1 VRQAVGIL
9 GSGNTSLRTFLL
21 KKIIMRGAKNVID
34 MRPSKGFS
42 PSQGNEHLRR
52 LDDCE
57 RAQKARWN
65 YDPSRE
71 HLNFEVGKGGIV
83 TEVNKFKTINQRIQE
98 YLDSRGIVNPNKKYI
113 DQGLDPKYRT
123 VVNFI
128 LGGNREVMRNLAFGN
143 QKVDWEHGADNSDL
157 KRMPEIE
164 SWAKDAYA
172 FMCKKIGEQNI
183 AAFVVHLD
191 EANPH
196 VHCTVLPLTEKNRF
210 SFKKIFTKG
219 VNTREA
225 LVEYMESLHTEYA
238 EEVGLKYGMERGDS
252 IKETGAVHRTTEE
265 YRRKLWKDAQ
275 EKEEEVR
282 ENIKTI
288 EQQNSTITNQRG
300 IIASLSREIKHSAAR
315 LKALATMIK
324 NLETHKADL
333 EYEVEKL
340 NKDLTTGKISKEEAD
355 RKLSQINA
363 EIKKIEEKIIDKADK
378 LKVAESKLHDAEQR
392 KAELEAKAHEA
403 EEKRSSEEQKT
414 ALAVEKTAKA
424 EGKYQVIKAKYKEI
438 APKVNLKISHEFGS
452 LGFHMAALDMKS
464 RLSKYGELR
473 NSLSPSQRDFLD
485 RTVGEIFDGSLIENV
500 AENSANLCSVA
511 ASLYLGYLNAATRI
525 AQSCGGGG
533 GPGTGWGKRDDE
545 NDMDFRRRCFGMA
558 MKMMKPGRQQR
569 LKR

>member
-1 VRQAVGIL
+1 M
-9 GSGNTSLRTFLL
+9 S
-21 KKIIMRGAKNVID
+21 GAKNVID

-71 HLNFEVGKGGIV
+71 HLNFEVGKGGVV

-98 YLDSRGIVNPNKKYI
+98 NLDSRGIVNPNKKYI
-113 DQGLDPKYRT
+113 GQGLDPKYRT
-123 VVNFI
+123 VANFI
-128 LGGNREVMRNLAFGN
+128 LGGNREVMRNLAFDN
-143 QKVDWEHGADNSDL
+143 QEVDWEHGADNSDL

-164 SWAKDAYA
+164 AWAKDAYA
-172 FMCKKIGEQNI
+172 FMCKKYGEKNI

-210 SFKKIFTKG
+210 SFIKTFMGG
-219 VNTREA
+219 VDSRDA
-225 LVEYMESLHTEYA
+225 LSKYMENLHTEYA
-238 EEVGLKYGMERGDS
+238 DEVGLKYGMERGDS
-252 IKETGAVHRTTEE
+252 IKKTGAVHRTTEE

-333 EYEVEKL
+333 EQEIKKF
-340 NKDLTTGKISKEEAD
+340 NRDLAAGKISKEEAD
-355 RKLSQINA
+355 RKLSKINA
-363 EIKKIEEKIIDKADK
+363 EIKKTEEKIIDKADK

-438 APKVNLKISHEFGS
+438 APKVNLKVSHEFGS

>member
-1 VRQAVGIL
+1 M
-9 GSGNTSLRTFLL
+9 S
-21 KKIIMRGAKNVID
+21 GAKNVID

-42 PSQGNEHLRR
+42 PSQGNGHLRR

-57 RAQKARWN
+57 RAQKVRWN
-65 YDPSRE
+65 YAPSRE
-71 HLNFEVGKGGIV
+71 HLNFEVGKGGVV

-98 YLDSRGIVNPNKKYI
+98 NLDSRGIVNPNKKYI

-123 VVNFI
+123 VANFI
-128 LGGNREVMRNLAFGN
+128 LGGNREVMRNLAFDN
-143 QKVDWEHGADNSDL
+143 QEVDWEHGADNSDL

-164 SWAKDAYA
+164 AWAKDAYA
-172 FMCKKIGEQNI
+172 FMCKKYGEKNI

-210 SFKKIFTKG
+210 SFIKTFMGG
-219 VNTREA
+219 VDSRDA
-225 LVEYMESLHTEYA
+225 LSKYMENLHTEYA
-238 EEVGLKYGMERGDS
+238 DEVGLKYGMERGDS
-252 IKETGAVHRTTEE
+252 IKKTGAVHRTTEE

-333 EYEVEKL
+333 EQEIKKF
-340 NKDLTTGKISKEEAD
+340 NRDLAAGKISKEEAD
-355 RKLSQINA
+355 RKLSKINA
-363 EIKKIEEKIIDKADK
+363 EIKKTEEKIIDKADK

-438 APKVNLKISHEFGS
+438 APKVNLKVSHEFGS

>member
-1 VRQAVGIL
+1 M
-9 GSGNTSLRTFLL
+9 S
-21 KKIIMRGAKNVID
+21 GAKNVID

-71 HLNFEVGKGGIV
+71 HLNFEVGKGGVV

-98 YLDSRGIVNPNKKYI
+98 NLDSRGIVNPNKKYI

-123 VVNFI
+123 VANFI

-164 SWAKDAYA
+164 AWAKDAYA
-172 FMCKKIGEQNI
+172 FMCKKYGEQNI

-210 SFKKIFTKG
+210 SFIKTFMGG
-219 VNTREA
+219 VDSRDA
-225 LVEYMESLHTEYA
+225 LSKYMENLHTEYA

-282 ENIKTI
+282 ENAKTI

-300 IIASLSREIKHSAAR
+300 IIASLNREIKHSAAR

-333 EYEVEKL
+333 EQEIKKL
-340 NKDLTTGKISKEEAD
+340 NRDLAAGKISKEEAD

-363 EIKKIEEKIIDKADK
+363 EIKKTEEKILDKTEK
-378 LKVAESKLHDAEQR
+378 LKIAESKLHDAEQR

-424 EGKYQVIKAKYKEI
+424 EDKYQEIKAKYKEI

>member
-1 VRQAVGIL
+1 M
-9 GSGNTSLRTFLL
+9 S
-21 KKIIMRGAKNVID
+21 GAKNVID

-71 HLNFEVGKGGIV
+71 HLNFEVGKGGVV

-98 YLDSRGIVNPNKKYI
+98 NLDLRGIVNPNKKYI

-123 VVNFI
+123 VANFI

-143 QKVDWEHGADNSDL
+143 QNVDWENGADNSDL

-164 SWAKDAYA
+164 AWAKDAYA
-172 FMCKKIGEQNI
+172 FMCKKYGEQNI

-210 SFKKIFTKG
+210 SFIKTFMGG
-219 VNTREA
+219 VDSRDA
-225 LVEYMESLHTEYA
+225 LSKYMENLHTEYA
-238 EEVGLKYGMERGDS
+238 DEVGLKYGMERGDS

-282 ENIKTI
+282 ENTRTI
-288 EQQNSTITNQRG
+288 EQQNSMITNQRG

-363 EIKKIEEKIIDKADK
+363 EIKKTEEKILDKTDK
-378 LKVAESKLHDAEQR
+378 LKIAESKLHDAERR

-403 EEKRSSEEQKT
+403 EEKRTSEEQKT

-424 EGKYQVIKAKYKEI
+424 EDRYQEIRAKYKEV
-438 APKVNLKISHEFGS
+438 APAVNVQVIHEMET
-452 LGFHMAALDMKS
+452 LGYHSAAFDMKN
-464 RLSKYGELR
+464 RLSKYNALKD
-473 NSLSPSQRDFLD
+473 SLSYEQREFLD
-485 RTVGEIFDGSLIENV
+485 KMMDDIFDGSVIV
-500 AENSANLCSVA
+500 SMAENAASICSIA
-511 ASLYLGYLNAATRI
+511 ASLYLGYLDNATRI

-545 NDMDFRRRCFGMA
+545 DDFAFRRRCFGMA
-558 MKMMKPGRQQR
+558 MKMMRPGHQQR
-569 LKR
+569 RKR

>member
-1 VRQAVGIL
+1 M
-9 GSGNTSLRTFLL
+9 S
-21 KKIIMRGAKNVID
+21 GAKNVID

-71 HLNFEVGKGGIV
+71 HLNFEVGKGGVV

-98 YLDSRGIVNPNKKYI
+98 NLDSRGIVNPNKKYI

-123 VVNFI
+123 VANFI

-143 QKVDWEHGADNSDL
+143 QNVDWEHGADNSDL

-164 SWAKDAYA
+164 AWAKDAYA
-172 FMCKKIGEQNI
+172 FMCKKYGEQNI

-210 SFKKIFTKG
+210 SFIKTFMGG
-219 VNTREA
+219 VDSRDA
-225 LVEYMESLHTEYA
+225 LSKYMENLHTEYA
-238 EEVGLKYGMERGDS
+238 DEVGLKYGMERGDS

-282 ENIKTI
+282 ENTKTI

-355 RKLSQINA
+355 RKLSQIIA
-363 EIKKIEEKIIDKADK
+363 EIKKTEEKILDKTDK
-378 LKVAESKLHDAEQR
+378 LKIAESKLHDAERR
-392 KAELEAKAHEA
+392 KTELEAKAHEA

-414 ALAVEKTAKA
+414 ALAVEKTARA
-424 EGKYQVIKAKYKEI
+424 EDRYQEIRAKYKEV
-438 APKVNLKISHEFGS
+438 APAVNVQVIHEMET
-452 LGFHMAALDMKS
+452 LGYHSAALDMKN
-464 RLSKYGELR
+464 RLSKYNALKD
-473 NSLSPSQRDFLD
+473 SLSYEQREFLD
-485 RTVGEIFDGSLIENV
+485 KMMDDIFDGSVIV
-500 AENSANLCSVA
+500 SMAENAASICSIA
-511 ASLYLGYLNAATRI
+511 ASLYLGYLDNATRI
-525 AQSCGGGG
+525 AQSCDGGG

-545 NDMDFRRRCFGMA
+545 DDFAFRRRCFGMA
-558 MKMMKPGRQQR
+558 MKMMRPGHQQR
-569 LKR
+569 RKR

>member
-1 VRQAVGIL
+1 M
-9 GSGNTSLRTFLL
+9 S
-21 KKIIMRGAKNVID
+21 GAKNVID

-42 PSQGNEHLRR
+42 PSQGNGHLRR

-57 RAQKARWN
+57 RAQKVRWN
-65 YDPSRE
+65 YAPSRE
-71 HLNFEVGKGGIV
+71 HLNFEVGKGGVV

-98 YLDSRGIVNPNKKYI
+98 NLDSRGIVNPNKKYI
-113 DQGLDPKYRT
+113 GQGLDPKYRT
-123 VVNFI
+123 VANFI

-143 QKVDWEHGADNSDL
+143 QEVDWEHGADNSDL

-164 SWAKDAYA
+164 AWAKDAYA
-172 FMCKKIGEQNI
+172 FMCKKYGEKNI

-210 SFKKIFTKG
+210 SFIKTFMGG
-219 VNTREA
+219 VDSRDA
-225 LVEYMESLHTEYA
+225 LSKYMENLHTEYA
-238 EEVGLKYGMERGDS
+238 DEVGLKYGMERGDS
-252 IKETGAVHRTTEE
+252 IKKTGAVHRTTEE

-333 EYEVEKL
+333 EQEIKKF
-340 NKDLTTGKISKEEAD
+340 NRDLAVGKISKEEAD
-355 RKLSQINA
+355 RKLSKINA
-363 EIKKIEEKIIDKADK
+363 EIKKTEEKIIDKADK

-438 APKVNLKISHEFGS
+438 APKVNLKVSHEFGS

>member
-1 VRQAVGIL
+1 M
-9 GSGNTSLRTFLL
+9 S
-21 KKIIMRGAKNVID
+21 GAKNVID
-34 MRPSKGFS
+34 MRPSKGFTT
-42 PSQGNEHLRR
+42 SQSNEHLRR
-52 LDDCE
+52 LADRE
-57 RAQKARWN
+57 AAKKAQWN

-71 HLNFEVGKGGIV
+71 HLNFEIGRGGV
-83 TEVNKFKTINQRIQE
+83 VKEVDKSKSIHQRIE
-98 YLDSRGIVNPNKKYI
+98 ENLKARGIKDPNI
-113 DQGLDPKYRT
+113 PLITQGLDPKYRT
-123 VVNFI
+123 VANFI

-164 SWAKDAYA
+164 AWAKDAYA
-172 FMCKKIGEQNI
+172 FMCKKYGEQNI

-225 LVEYMESLHTEYA
+225 LAEYMESLHTEYA

-252 IKETGAVHRTTEE
+252 TKETGAVHRTTEE

-282 ENIKTI
+282 ENTK
-288 EQQNSTITNQRG
+288 TITNQRG
-300 IIASLSREIKHSAAR
+300 IIASLNREIKHSAAR

-333 EYEVEKL
+333 EQEIKKL
-340 NKDLTTGKISKEEAD
+340 NRDLAAGKISKEEAD

-363 EIKKIEEKIIDKADK
+363 EIKKTEEKILDKTDK
-378 LKVAESKLHDAEQR
+378 LKIAESKLHDAEQR

-403 EEKRSSEEQKT
+403 EQKT

-424 EGKYQVIKAKYKEI
+424 EGKYQEIKSKYKEV
-438 APKVNLKISHEFGS
+438 APAVNAQTVHEMET
-452 LGFHMAALDMKS
+452 LGYHLSALDMRS
-464 RLSKYGELR
+464 RLSKFDALKDTLTHE
-473 NSLSPSQRDFLD
+473 QREFLD
-485 RTVGEIFDGSLIENV
+485 TTVGSIFDGSVIENM
-500 AENSANLCSVA
+500 AESAAEICSI
-511 ASLYLGYLNAATRI
+511 ASQLYLGYLDAATRI
-525 AQSCGGGG
+525 AQSSGGGG

-545 NDMDFRRRCFGMA
+545 DDLDFRRRCFGMA
-558 MKMMKPGRQQR
+558 MKMMKPGQKQR
-569 LKR
+569 RKR

>member
-1 VRQAVGIL
+1 M
-9 GSGNTSLRTFLL
+9 S
-21 KKIIMRGAKNVID
+21 GAKNVID
-34 MRPSKGFS
+34 MRPGKGFTT
-42 PSQGNEHLRR
+42 SQSNEHLRR
-52 LDDCE
+52 LADRE
-57 RAQKARWN
+57 AAKKAQWN

-71 HLNFEVGKGGIV
+71 HLNFEIGRGGV
-83 TEVNKFKTINQRIQE
+83 VKEVDKSKSIHQRIE
-98 YLDSRGIVNPNKKYI
+98 ENLKARGIKDPNI
-113 DQGLDPKYRT
+113 PLITQGLDPKYRT
-123 VVNFI
+123 VANFI

-143 QKVDWEHGADNSDL
+143 QKVDWEHGADNTEL
-157 KRMPEIE
+157 KRMPDIE
-164 SWAKDAYA
+164 AWAKDAYA
-172 FMCKKIGEQNI
+172 FMCKKFGEQNI

-196 VHCTVLPLTEKNRF
+196 VHCTVLPISENNRI
-210 SFKKIFTKG
+210 SFKKVFLKG
-219 VNTREA
+219 NDNKDA
-225 LVEYMESLHTEYA
+225 LSKYMENLHTEYA

-265 YRRKLWKDAQ
+265 DRRKLWKDAQ

-282 ENIKTI
+282 ENAKTI

-300 IIASLSREIKHSAAR
+300 IIASLNREIKHSAAR

-333 EYEVEKL
+333 EQEIKKL
-340 NKDLTTGKISKEEAD
+340 NRDLAAGKISKEEAD

-363 EIKKIEEKIIDKADK
+363 DIKKTEEKILDKTEK
-378 LKVAESKLHDAEQR
+378 LKIAESKLHDAEQR
-392 KAELEAKAHEA
+392 KSELEAKAHEA

-424 EGKYQVIKAKYKEI
+424 EGKYQEIKAKYKEI
-438 APKVNLKISHEFGS
+438 APAVNLKVSHEIGS
-452 LGFHMAALDMKS
+452 LGFHMVALDMKS
-464 RLSKYGELR
+464 RLSKYDELR

-511 ASLYLGYLNAATRI
+511 ASLYLGYLDAATRI
-525 AQSCGGGG
+525 AQSSGGGG

-545 NDMDFRRRCFGMA
+545 DDLDFRRRCFGMA
-558 MKMMKPGRQQR
+558 MKMMKPVKQNRVIRGRR
-569 LKR
+569 R

>member
-1 VRQAVGIL
+1 M
-9 GSGNTSLRTFLL
+9 SGP
-21 KKIIMRGAKNVID
+21 KNVID
-34 MRPSKGFS
+34 MRPGKGFTT
-42 PSQGNEHLRR
+42 SQSNEHLRR
-52 LDDCE
+52 MADKE
-57 RAQKARWN
+57 SAKKAQWN

-71 HLNFEVGKGGIV
+71 RFNFEIGKGGV
-83 TEVNKFKTINQRIQE
+83 VKEVDKTKSIPQRIKENLEVRGIKDPNISLINQ
-98 YLDSRGIVNPNKKYI
+98 GK
-113 DQGLDPKYRT
+113 DPYYRT
-123 VVNFI
+123 VANFI

-164 SWAKDAYA
+164 AWAKDAYA
-172 FMCKKIGEQNI
+172 FMCKKYGEQNI

-191 EANPH
+191 ETNPH
-196 VHCTVLPLTEKNRF
+196 CHCTVLPITKKNKF
-210 SFKKIFTKG
+210 SFFGVFLKGNNTKD
-219 VNTREA
+219 A
-225 LVEYMESLHTEYA
+225 LSEYMDSLHTEYA
-238 EEVGLKYGMERGDS
+238 EEVGMKYGMERGDS

-282 ENIKTI
+282 ENTRTI

-300 IIASLSREIKHSAAR
+300 IIASLNREIKHSAAR

-324 NLETHKADL
+324 NLETHKVDL

-363 EIKKIEEKIIDKADK
+363 EIKKTEEKILDKTDK
-378 LKVAESKLHDAEQR
+378 LKIAESKLHDAEQR

-414 ALAVEKTAKA
+414 ALAVEKTARA
-424 EGKYQVIKAKYKEI
+424 EDRYQEIRAKYKEV
-438 APKVNLKISHEFGS
+438 APAVNVQVIHEMET
-452 LGFHMAALDMKS
+452 LGYHSAAFDMKN
-464 RLSKYGELR
+464 RLSKYNALKD
-473 NSLSPSQRDFLD
+473 SLSYEQREFLD
-485 RTVGEIFDGSLIENV
+485 KMMDDIFDGSVIV
-500 AENSANLCSVA
+500 SMAENAASICSIA
-511 ASLYLGYLNAATRI
+511 ASLYLGYLDNATRI

-545 NDMDFRRRCFGMA
+545 DDFAFRRRCFEMA
-558 MKMMKPGRQQR
+558 MKMMRPGHQQR
-569 LKR
+569 RKR

>member
-1 VRQAVGIL
+1 M
-9 GSGNTSLRTFLL
+9 SGP
-21 KKIIMRGAKNVID
+21 KNVID
-34 MRPSKGFS
+34 MRPGKGFTT
-42 PSQGNEHLRR
+42 SQSNEHLRR
-52 LDDCE
+52 MADKE
-57 RAQKARWN
+57 AAKKAQWN

-71 HLNFEVGKGGIV
+71 RLNFEIGKGGV
-83 TEVNKFKTINQRIQE
+83 VKEVDKTKSIPQRIKENLEARGIKDPNIPLINQ
-98 YLDSRGIVNPNKKYI
+98 GK
-113 DQGLDPKYRT
+113 DPYYRT
-123 VVNFI
+123 VANFI

-164 SWAKDAYA
+164 AWAKDAYA
-172 FMCKKIGEQNI
+172 FMCKKYGEQNI

-196 VHCTVLPLTEKNRF
+196 VHCTILPITKKNKF
-210 SFKKIFTKG
+210 SFFGVFLKGNNTKD
-219 VNTREA
+219 A
-225 LVEYMESLHTEYA
+225 LSEYMDSLHTEYA

-282 ENIKTI
+282 ENTKTI

-333 EYEVEKL
+333 EQEIKKL
-340 NKDLTTGKISKEEAD
+340 NRDMAAGKISKEEAD
-355 RKLSQINA
+355 RKLSQINV
-363 EIKKIEEKIIDKADK
+363 EIKKTEEKILDKTDK
-378 LKVAESKLHDAEQR
+378 LKIAESKLHDAEQR
-392 KAELEAKAHEA
+392 KTELEAKAHEA

-424 EGKYQVIKAKYKEI
+424 EGKYQEIKAKYKEI
-438 APKVNLKISHEFGS
+438 APAVNLKVSHEFGS

-464 RLSKYGELR
+464 RLSKYDELR
-473 NSLSPSQRDFLD
+473 SSLSPSQRDFLD

-500 AENSANLCSVA
+500 AEDSANLCSVA
-511 ASLYLGYLNAATRI
+511 ASLYLGYLDAATRI
-525 AQSCGGGG
+525 AQSSGGGG

-545 NDMDFRRRCFGMA
+545 DDLDFRRRCFGMA
-558 MKMMKPGRQQR
+558 MKMMKPGQKQR
-569 LKR
+569 RKR

>member
-1 VRQAVGIL
+1 M
-9 GSGNTSLRTFLL
+9 S
-21 KKIIMRGAKNVID
+21 GAKNVID

-71 HLNFEVGKGGIV
+71 HLNFEVGKGGVV

-98 YLDSRGIVNPNKKYI
+98 NLDSRGIVNPNKKYI

-164 SWAKDAYA
+164 AWAKDAYA
-172 FMCKKIGEQNI
+172 FMCKKYGEQNI

-210 SFKKIFTKG
+210 SFIKTFMGG
-219 VNTREA
+219 VDSRDA
-225 LVEYMESLHTEYA
+225 LSKYMENLHTEYA

-333 EYEVEKL
+333 EQEIKKF
-340 NKDLTTGKISKEEAD
+340 NRDLAAGKISKEEAD

-363 EIKKIEEKIIDKADK
+363 DIKKTEEKILDKTEK
-378 LKVAESKLHDAEQR
+378 LKIAESKLHDAEQR

-438 APKVNLKISHEFGS
+438 APKVNLKVSHEFGS

>member
-1 VRQAVGIL
+1 M
-9 GSGNTSLRTFLL
+9 S
-21 KKIIMRGAKNVID
+21 GAKNVID

-57 RAQKARWN
+57 RAQKVRWN

-71 HLNFEVGKGGIV
+71 HLNFEVGKGGVV

-98 YLDSRGIVNPNKKYI
+98 NLDSRGIVNPNKKYI
-113 DQGLDPKYRT
+113 DQGQDPKYRT
-123 VVNFI
+123 VANFI

-143 QKVDWEHGADNSDL
+143 QEVDWEHGADNSDL

-164 SWAKDAYA
+164 AWAKDAYA
-172 FMCKKIGEQNI
+172 FMCKKYGEQNI

-210 SFKKIFTKG
+210 SFIKTFMGG
-219 VNTREA
+219 VDSRDA
-225 LVEYMESLHTEYA
+225 LSKYMENLHTEYA
-238 EEVGLKYGMERGDS
+238 DEVGLKYGMERGDS

-333 EYEVEKL
+333 EQEIKKL
-340 NKDLTTGKISKEEAD
+340 NRDLAAGKISKEEAD

-363 EIKKIEEKIIDKADK
+363 EIKKTEEKIIDKADK

-545 NDMDFRRRCFGMA
+545 NDMDFRRRCFGME

>member
-1 VRQAVGIL
+1 M
-9 GSGNTSLRTFLL
+9 S
-21 KKIIMRGAKNVID
+21 GAKNVID
-34 MRPSKGFS
+34 MRSSKGFS
-42 PSQGNEHLRR
+42 SSQGNEHLRR

-71 HLNFEVGKGGIV
+71 HLNFEVGKGGVV

-123 VVNFI
+123 VANFI

-143 QKVDWEHGADNSDL
+143 QEVDWEHGADNSDL

-164 SWAKDAYA
+164 AWAKDAYA
-172 FMCKKIGEQNI
+172 FMCTKFGEQNI

-252 IKETGAVHRTTEE
+252 IKKTGAVHRTTEE

-333 EYEVEKL
+333 EQEIKKL
-340 NKDLTTGKISKEEAD
+340 NRDLAAGKISKEEAD

-363 EIKKIEEKIIDKADK
+363 EIKKTEEKIIDKADK

-438 APKVNLKISHEFGS
+438 APKVNLKVSHEFGS

-485 RTVGEIFDGSLIENV
+485 RTVGEIFDGLLIENV

>member
-1 VRQAVGIL
+1 M
-9 GSGNTSLRTFLL
+9 SGP
-21 KKIIMRGAKNVID
+21 KNVID
-34 MRPSKGFS
+34 MRPGKGFTT
-42 PSQGNEHLRR
+42 SQSNEHLRR
-52 LDDCE
+52 MADKE
-57 RAQKARWN
+57 SAKKAQWN

-71 HLNFEVGKGGIV
+71 RLNFEIGKGGV
-83 TEVNKFKTINQRIQE
+83 VKEVDKMKTIPQRIKE
-98 YLDSRGIVNPNKKYI
+98 NLEARGIKDPNI
-113 DQGLDPKYRT
+113 PLINQGKDPYYRT
-123 VVNFI
+123 VANFI

-164 SWAKDAYA
+164 AWAKDAYA
-172 FMCKKIGEQNI
+172 FMCKKYGEQNI

-191 EANPH
+191 ETNPH
-196 VHCTVLPLTEKNRF
+196 CHCTVLPITKKNKF
-210 SFKKIFTKG
+210 SFFGVFLKGNNTKD
-219 VNTREA
+219 A
-225 LVEYMESLHTEYA
+225 LSEYMDSLHTEYA

-265 YRRKLWKDAQ
+265 YRRKLWKDAL

-282 ENIKTI
+282 ENTRTI

-363 EIKKIEEKIIDKADK
+363 EIKKTEEKILDKTEK
-378 LKVAESKLHDAEQR
+378 LKIAESKLHDAEQR

-414 ALAVEKTAKA
+414 ALAVEKTARA
-424 EGKYQVIKAKYKEI
+424 EDRYQEIRAKYKEV
-438 APKVNLKISHEFGS
+438 APAVNVQVIHEMET
-452 LGFHMAALDMKS
+452 LGYHSAAFDMKN
-464 RLSKYGELR
+464 RLSKYNALKD
-473 NSLSPSQRDFLD
+473 SLSYEQREFLD
-485 RTVGEIFDGSLIENV
+485 KIMDDIFDGSVIV
-500 AENSANLCSVA
+500 SMAENAASICSIA
-511 ASLYLGYLNAATRI
+511 ASLYLGYLDNATRI

-545 NDMDFRRRCFGMA
+545 DDFAFRRRCFGMA
-558 MKMMKPGRQQR
+558 MKMMRPGHQQR
-569 LKR
+569 RKR

>member
-1 VRQAVGIL
+1 M
-9 GSGNTSLRTFLL
+9 S
-21 KKIIMRGAKNVID
+21 GAKNVID

-164 SWAKDAYA
+164 AWAKDAYA
-172 FMCKKIGEQNI
+172 FMCKKYGEQNI

-210 SFKKIFTKG
+210 SFIKTFMGG
-219 VNTREA
+219 VDSRDA
-225 LVEYMESLHTEYA
+225 LSMENLHTEYA

-282 ENIKTI
+282 ENAKTI

-300 IIASLSREIKHSAAR
+300 IIASLNREIKHSAAR

-333 EYEVEKL
+333 EQEIKKL
-340 NKDLTTGKISKEEAD
+340 NRDLAAGKISKEEAD

-363 EIKKIEEKIIDKADK
+363 EIKKTEEKILDKIEK
-378 LKVAESKLHDAEQR
+378 LKIAESKLHDAEQR

-403 EEKRSSEEQKT
+403 EQKT

-424 EGKYQVIKAKYKEI
+424 EDKYQEIKAKYKEI

>member
-1 VRQAVGIL
+1 M
-9 GSGNTSLRTFLL
+9 SGP
-21 KKIIMRGAKNVID
+21 KNVID
-34 MRPSKGFS
+34 MRPGKGFTT
-42 PSQGNEHLRR
+42 SQSNEHLRR
-52 LDDCE
+52 MADKE
-57 RAQKARWN
+57 SAKKAQWN

-71 HLNFEVGKGGIV
+71 RFNFEIGKGGV
-83 TEVNKFKTINQRIQE
+83 VKEVDKTKSIPQRIKENLEARGIKDPNIPLINQ
-98 YLDSRGIVNPNKKYI
+98 GK
-113 DQGLDPKYRT
+113 DPYYRT
-123 VVNFI
+123 VANFI

-164 SWAKDAYA
+164 AWAKDAYA
-172 FMCKKIGEQNI
+172 FMCKKYGEQNI

-191 EANPH
+191 ETNPH
-196 VHCTVLPLTEKNRF
+196 VHCTVLPITKKNKF
-210 SFKKIFTKG
+210 SFFGVFLKGNNTKD
-219 VNTREA
+219 A
-225 LVEYMESLHTEYA
+225 LSEYMDSLHTEYA
-238 EEVGLKYGMERGDS
+238 EEVGMKYGMERGDS

-282 ENIKTI
+282 ENTRTI

-300 IIASLSREIKHSAAR
+300 IIASLNREIKHSAAR

-363 EIKKIEEKIIDKADK
+363 EIKKTEEKILDKTDK
-378 LKVAESKLHDAEQR
+378 LKIAESKLHDAEQR

-414 ALAVEKTAKA
+414 ALAVEKTARA
-424 EGKYQVIKAKYKEI
+424 EDRYQEIRAKYKEV
-438 APKVNLKISHEFGS
+438 APAVNVQVIHEMET
-452 LGFHMAALDMKS
+452 LGYHSAAFDMKN
-464 RLSKYGELR
+464 RLSKYNALKD
-473 NSLSPSQRDFLD
+473 SLSYEQREFLD
-485 RTVGEIFDGSLIENV
+485 KMMDDIFDGSVIV
-500 AENSANLCSVA
+500 SMAENAASICSIA
-511 ASLYLGYLNAATRI
+511 ASLYLGYLDNATRI

-545 NDMDFRRRCFGMA
+545 DDFAFRRRCFGMA
-558 MKMMKPGRQQR
+558 MKMMRPGHQQR
-569 LKR
+569 RKR

>member
-1 VRQAVGIL
+1 M
-9 GSGNTSLRTFLL
+9 S
-21 KKIIMRGAKNVID
+21 GAKNVID

-71 HLNFEVGKGGIV
+71 HLNFEIGRGGV
-83 TEVNKFKTINQRIQE
+83 VKEVDKSKSIHQRIE
-98 YLDSRGIVNPNKKYI
+98 ENLKARGIKDPNI
-113 DQGLDPKYRT
+113 PLITQGLDPKYRT
-123 VVNFI
+123 VANFI

-143 QKVDWEHGADNSDL
+143 QKVDWEHGADNTEL
-157 KRMPEIE
+157 KRMPDIE
-164 SWAKDAYA
+164 AWAKDAYA
-172 FMCKKIGEQNI
+172 FMCKKFGEQNI

-196 VHCTVLPLTEKNRF
+196 VHCTVLPISENNRI
-210 SFKKIFTKG
+210 SFKKVFLKG
-219 VNTREA
+219 NDNKDA
-225 LVEYMESLHTEYA
+225 LSKYMKNLHTEYA

-282 ENIKTI
+282 ENAKTI

-300 IIASLSREIKHSAAR
+300 IIASLNREIKHSAAR

-333 EYEVEKL
+333 EQEIKKL
-340 NKDLTTGKISKEEAD
+340 NRDLAAGKISKEEAD

-363 EIKKIEEKIIDKADK
+363 DIKKTEEKILDKTNK
-378 LKVAESKLHDAEQR
+378 LKIAESKLHDAEQR
-392 KAELEAKAHEA
+392 KTELEAKAHEA

-424 EGKYQVIKAKYKEI
+424 EGKYQEIKAKYKEI
-438 APKVNLKISHEFGS
+438 APAVNLKVSHEIGS
-452 LGFHMAALDMKS
+452 LGFHMVALDMKS
-464 RLSKYGELR
+464 RLSKYDELR

-511 ASLYLGYLNAATRI
+511 ASLYLGYLDAATRI
-525 AQSCGGGG
+525 AQSSGGGG

-545 NDMDFRRRCFGMA
+545 DDLDFRRRCFGMA
-558 MKMMKPGRQQR
+558 MKMMKPVKQNRVIRGRR
-569 LKR
+569 R

>member
-1 VRQAVGIL
+1 M
-9 GSGNTSLRTFLL
+9 SGP
-21 KKIIMRGAKNVID
+21 KNVID
-34 MRPSKGFS
+34 MRPGKGFTT
-42 PSQGNEHLRR
+42 SQSNEHLRR
-52 LDDCE
+52 MADKE
-57 RAQKARWN
+57 SAKKAQWN

-71 HLNFEVGKGGIV
+71 RLNFEIGKGGV
-83 TEVNKFKTINQRIQE
+83 VKEVDKTKSIPQRIKEKLEVRGIKDPNISLINQ
-98 YLDSRGIVNPNKKYI
+98 GK
-113 DQGLDPKYRT
+113 DPYYRT
-123 VVNFI
+123 IANFI

-143 QKVDWEHGADNSDL
+143 QKVDWEHGADNSGL

-164 SWAKDAYA
+164 AWAKDAYA
-172 FMCKKIGEQNI
+172 FMCKKYGEQNI

-191 EANPH
+191 ETNPH
-196 VHCTVLPLTEKNRF
+196 VHCTVLPITKKNKF
-210 SFKKIFTKG
+210 SFFGVFLKGNNTKD
-219 VNTREA
+219 A
-225 LVEYMESLHTEYA
+225 LSEYMDSLHTEYA

-282 ENIKTI
+282 ENTKTI

-300 IIASLSREIKHSAAR
+300 IISSLSREIKHSAVR

-333 EYEVEKL
+333 EYEVGKL

-363 EIKKIEEKIIDKADK
+363 EIKKTEEKILDKMDK
-378 LKVAESKLHDAEQR
+378 LKIAESKLHDAEQR

-414 ALAVEKTAKA
+414 ALAVEKTART
-424 EGKYQVIKAKYKEI
+424 EDRYQEIRAKYKEV
-438 APKVNLKISHEFGS
+438 APAVNVQVIHEMET
-452 LGFHMAALDMKS
+452 LGYHSTAFDMKN
-464 RLSKYGELR
+464 RLSKYNALKD
-473 NSLSPSQRDFLD
+473 SLSYEQREFLD
-485 RTVGEIFDGSLIENV
+485 KMMDDIFNGSVIV
-500 AENSANLCSVA
+500 SMAENAASICSIA
-511 ASLYLGYLNAATRI
+511 ASLYLGYLDNATRI

-545 NDMDFRRRCFGMA
+545 DDFAFRRRCFGMA
-558 MKMMKPGRQQR
+558 MKMMRPGHQQR
-569 LKR
+569 RKR